1 MKHGYTIT
9 EKQSRILEN
18 IRFAAADVARCRE
31 KYGMYDPE
39 TLAAEKNLDSWL
51 DDCDYYHVPAPL
63 VNHAIAYASEWRR
76 YASGKITFD
85 AWLQAERLTVY
96 TVAKEAA

>member
-1 MKHGYTIT
+1 MLHTYTIN
-9 EKQSRILEN
+9 EKQSRILDS

-31 KYGMYDPE
+31 KYGMHDPD

-76 YASGKITFD
+76 YISDKITFET
-85 AWLQAERLTVY
+85 WLQAERLTVY
-96 TVAKEAA
+96 TIKEAA